1 MICLIMCQ
9 ITEIRSKSR
18 LSQSIISGENDFFY
32 IRNMYK
38 GCEIDNYMLFDI
50 CFINYSILHG
60 ITGAG
65 NIQCTKFPQTPIYTI
80 NIIPRFVVN

>member
-1 MICLIMCQ
+1 
-9 ITEIRSKSR
+9 
-18 LSQSIISGENDFFY
+18 
-32 IRNMYK
+32 MYK

-65 NIQCTKFPQTPIYTI
+65 NTQCTKFPQTPIYTI
-80 NIIPRFVVN
+80 NIIPRFVVNWISPREYKIHKKTKLIKIEKLLFSIDLCRVE